1 MSSWYIVARLK
12 EYFKYKGQK
21 KEIKYKYQ
29 KTLIE
34 ESFKDELQEITHLYF
49 KIFQLNRNEDCK
61 LSTDVKRLIIGPI
74 KTHNIIPLI
83 ETNIDQEIQNVIK
96 YLNNLEIIHN
106 KYFVRNN
113 HNDISLSMNDLSNK
127 KIEIIM
133 NIEESL
139 IQINKV
145 SLYNIDL
152 TKEPQILRQT
162 LSNNIYSFSE
172 ITMILI
178 KFLELLKKEINDYV
192 EEKDKYYKKYPKWNY
207 FKCPKFRKWNYQQFI
222 ENEIVY
228 FKNITE
234 IKFSQIEKESNILN
248 LIIDK
253 NLQNALQTPEPNIKK
268 NFCNQAVINLKT
280 MYADY
285 RSNKKN

>member
-1 MSSWYIVARLK
+1 MSRWFIVAKLK

-21 KEIKYKYQ
+21 REIKYKYQ
-29 KTLIE
+29 PTLIE
-34 ESFKDELQEITHLYF
+34 ESFKDDLEEITQLYF
-49 KIFQLNRNEDCK
+49 KIFQLNRNDDCE

-74 KTHNIIPLI
+74 KTYNIIPLI
-83 ETNIDQEIQNVIK
+83 ETNIDQEIQNVIN
-96 YLNNLEIIHN
+96 YLYNLEIIHN
-106 KYFVRNN
+106 KYFVINN
-113 HNDISLSMNDLSNK
+113 HNDIHLSIDDLSK
-127 KIEIIM
+127 KKSEIIM
-133 NIEESL
+133 NIKQSL
-139 IQINKV
+139 TQINKV
-145 SLYNIDL
+145 SSYKIDL

-178 KFLELLKKEINDYV
+178 KLLELLKKEINDYV

-222 ENEIVY
+222 DNQIGY
-228 FKNITE
+228 FKNFIE
-234 IKFSQIEKESNILN
+234 IKFSQIEKERKTINI
-248 LIIDK
+248 IIDL
-253 NLQNALQTPEPNIKK
+253 NLQNALQTPDPNIKK

-285 RSNKKN
+285 RNKKKS